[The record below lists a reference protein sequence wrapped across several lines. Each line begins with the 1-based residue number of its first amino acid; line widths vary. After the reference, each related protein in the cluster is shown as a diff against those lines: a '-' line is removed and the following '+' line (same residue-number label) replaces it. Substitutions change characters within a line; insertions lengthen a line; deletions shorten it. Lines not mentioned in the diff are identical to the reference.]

1 MHLFVCLFTSQTLIL
16 PPSSNPTESLP
27 LSFSSEKLIPRGY
40 PQTLAHQVSVSL
52 DPSSPCETRQDGSV
66 GEQIPQSGYSFGNT
80 FDCCCWGP
88 KRKLN
93 DPLAIYVLLYDF
105 LVSQSLRVPTGY
117 MLLDTGCL
125 PGEFL
130 FHLWHSIVSSTLV
143 QEFMTS
149 SQCLSVRICI
159 CFSHLL
165 LRSSQCIV
173 IDPVCKRHSI
183 SEIGTC
189 PWNGCQTGLLIF
201 CPFLYSLVLLYPF
214 ISFRQ
219 GKVYIK
225 GLVVCCF
232 PYPSIEDLV
241 WLSIE
246 WPLQFCVTKVR
257 HLS

>member
-165 LRSSQCIV
+165 LRSSHCIV
-173 IDPVCKRHSI
+173 MIGSCLQVQQYIRDWYLPMGWVSNWASNFLSI
-183 SEIGTC
+183 PLLSGSSLSLHFI
-189 PWNGCQTGLLIF
+189 QTGQ
-201 CPFLYSLVLLYPF
+201 SLHQRFGGVLL
-214 ISFRQ
+214 S
-219 GKVYIK
+219 
-225 GLVVCCF
+225 
-232 PYPSIEDLV
+232 
-241 WLSIE
+241 LS
-246 WPLQFCVTKVR
+246 L
-257 HLS
+257 H